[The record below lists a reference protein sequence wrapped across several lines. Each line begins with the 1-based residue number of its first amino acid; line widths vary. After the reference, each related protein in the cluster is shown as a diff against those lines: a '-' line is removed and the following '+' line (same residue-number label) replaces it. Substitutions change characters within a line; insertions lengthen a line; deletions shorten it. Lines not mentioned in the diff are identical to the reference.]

1 MTTIVANTFEIVGLT
16 HIANAF
22 KNLGAELKR
31 RRNIKQTYKALSN
44 LSSRE
49 LDDIG
54 ICRGDIWYIA
64 HSSYPKKLRGE
75 AVEVNRNLKGWV

>member
-1 MTTIVANTFEIVGLT
+1 MTTLVANTFEIVGLKG
-16 HIANAF
+16 IANF
-22 KNLGAELKR
+22 FNNLGAEIKR
-31 RRNIKQTYKALSN
+31 RRRIRQTITQLSK
-44 LSSRE
+44 LSTHD
-49 LDDIG
+49 LTDIG